1 MLINSN
7 RNFISHLYCN
17 IMILRHCD
25 ITLVTF
31 LLAMLG
37 ITDLSLWYSL
47 NRIILNR
54 FLLSIWYLRLLILFC
69 LSIEPKIDWLIML
82 HRCDAWRTFDDDDDD
97 DLYKFIFLLC
107 IMIWIKMFYSLI
119 NLRHFKLINITN
131 EMNVTLKP
139 TFVLKT
145 SKVSTSKWKTLKW
158 KKLLM

>member
-1 MLINSN
+1 MQMINVTNGFFNHSNLLTKLIMLINSN

-69 LSIEPKIDWLIML
+69 RYSFKLKIDWLIML
-82 HRCDAWRTFDDDDDD
+82 QRCDVRSTFDDDD
-97 DLYKFIFLLC
+97 DLYKFNFLLC
-107 IMIWIKMFYSLI
+107 LMISVKMFCSL
-119 NLRHFKLINITN
+119 NL
-131 EMNVTLKP
+131 
-139 TFVLKT
+139 
-145 SKVSTSKWKTLKW
+145 
-158 KKLLM
+158 